1 MALIDRIERLMGVC
15 ERVFLVLANTCLI
28 IMLVGNMAQITTR
41 ALFDEGIILVFSWTV
56 FFFSWSVFFGFYVIY
71 RQAGDITVDFFIDR
85 FGDKGRLIS
94 RYFVNAIIVLLM
106 SIMLWHAPQ
115 TLMQQAGDVIE
126 IVELDRWVQTLPL
139 FFSCAL
145 VLANILLDTAKAMR
159 GDPEPRSAHST
170 GDM

>member
-1 MALIDRIERLMGVC
+1 MIDRIERVMGVC
-15 ERVFLVLANTCLI
+15 ERAFLVLANICLI
-28 IMLVGNMAQITTR
+28 IMLIGNMAQITTR
-41 ALFDEGIILVFSWTV
+41 AVFDQGIILVFPWTV
-56 FFFSWSVFFGFYVIY
+56 FLFSWSVFFGFYVIY

-85 FGDKGRLIS
+85 LGDKGRKVS
-94 RYFVNAIIVLLM
+94 RYFVNAVVVFLM
-106 SIMLWHAPQ
+106 AIMLWHGPQ

-145 VLANILLDTAKAMR
+145 VMVNMLLDTAKAMR
-159 GDPEPRSAHST
+159 GDPEPQSAHTT